1 MHEDRSQS
9 NLPANDEKC
18 LTRRQMLKI
27 VGAGAVAATVGAA
40 FPTTFASAVSRTGI
54 SESPI
59 TEGWAN
65 QAVTPRAAA
74 FNLADVRVLEG
85 PFRQAQERDGR
96 YLLQLEP
103 DRLLHNFRVN
113 AGLTPKAPV
122 YGGWESAEP
131 WVNIRCHGHTLGHYL
146 SACSLMFAS
155 TGDQRFKRR
164 SDYIVMELRD
174 CQDAVKTGIVCAFP
188 DGEAPLHDIVGA
200 ARFVGV
206 PWYTMHKIFAGLRDA
221 YLYTNNRMALDV
233 LVKLSDWAIAHTQKL
248 SDEQFQRMLDTEHG
262 GMNEVLADVYAL
274 THESR
279 FLTLAERFCHR
290 ALLDPLVQTRDT
302 LDGLHSNTQIPKVIG
317 FNRLYEL
324 TGQADYRTAS
334 RFFWRT
340 VVDNRTFATG
350 GNADREHFFPPTD
363 FLQHLSSAKTMETC
377 CAHNMLRLT
386 RMLFV
391 LDPMA
396 DYADYYERALYN
408 SILASQDPDSGMMSY
423 FQPTRPGY
431 LKLYCTPTD
440 SFWCCTGTGM
450 ENHAKYGDS
459 IYFHRANTLY
469 VNLFIPSTLGWREKE
484 LTITQTTRFPEQDTT
499 RLQLTCQKPVN
510 LALNVRHPSW
520 CQAVTITVN
529 GRRWATS
536 RQPGRYVEVNRLWRT
551 GDTVEA
557 HLPMVLRTEQL
568 PGHSDV
574 IAILY
579 GPIVLAGRLGRKGLR
594 PGADI
599 IVNERTYGDVLNDEV
614 DVPRLLGDEREI
626 LKQIRPSAGS
636 ALTFHTMGIGGT
648 GEIGHPLDVN
658 LMPYYRI
665 AHERYNLYWKVVKP
679 GSILRQNSTAHRLT
693 VKT

>member
-1 MHEDRSQS
+1 MHEDRSQT
-9 NLPANDEKC
+9 NLPTNDEKC
-18 LTRRQMLKI
+18 LTRRQMLKTF
-27 VGAGAVAATVGAA
+27 GAGAVAATVGAA
-40 FPTTFASAVSRTGI
+40 FPGTFASAGARSAT

-59 TEGWAN
+59 PEGWVK

-74 FNLADVRVLEG
+74 FNLADVRLLEG

-122 YGGWESAEP
+122 YGGWESVQP
-131 WVNIRCHGHTLGHYL
+131 WVDIRCHGHTLGHYL

-155 TGDQRFKRR
+155 TGDQRFKQR
-164 SDYIVMELRD
+164 SDYIVTELRD
-174 CQDAVKTGIVCAFP
+174 CQEAGKSGIVCAFP
-188 DGEAPLHDIVGA
+188 DGEAPFHDIVDA
-200 ARFVGV
+200 TRFVGV

-221 YLYTNNRMALDV
+221 YLHSNNRMALDV
-233 LVKLSDWAIAHTQKL
+233 LVKLSDWAIANTQKL

-274 THESR
+274 TREPR
-279 FLTLAERFCHR
+279 FLTLAQRFCHR
-290 ALLDPLVQTRDT
+290 ALLDPLAQTRDT

-340 VVDNRTFATG
+340 IVDNRTFATG
-350 GNADREHFFPPTD
+350 GNADREHFFPPAD
-363 FLQHLSSAKTMETC
+363 FLQHLGSAKTMETC
-377 CAHNMLRLT
+377 CTYNMLKLT
-386 RMLFV
+386 RMLFA
-391 LDPMA
+391 LDPSA
-396 DYADYYERALYN
+396 TYADYYERALYN
-408 SILASQDPDSGMMSY
+408 SILASQDPDSGMMTY

-440 SFWCCTGTGM
+440 SFWCCTGSGM

-459 IYFHRANTLY
+459 IYFHEANTLY
-469 VNLFIPSTLGWREKE
+469 VNLFIPSTLAWKEKG
-484 LTITQTTRFPEQDTT
+484 LTITQTTRFPEQDRT
-499 RLQLTCQKPVN
+499 RLQLTSQKPVN
-510 LALNVRHPSW
+510 LALNIRHPSW

-536 RQPGRYVEVNRLWRT
+536 RQPGRYIAVNRVWHTGDIVEV
-551 GDTVEA
+551 
-557 HLPMVLRTEQL
+557 HLPMALRTEPL

-574 IAILY
+574 VAILY
-579 GPIVLAGRLGRKGLR
+579 GPIVLAGRLGRKGLT

-614 DVPRLLGDEREI
+614 DVPVLIGDAQEI
-626 LKQIRPSAGS
+626 VRQIKPSTGS
-636 ALTFHTMGIGGT
+636 ALTFHATGIGGT
-648 GEIGHPLDVN
+648 GHPRDVS

-679 GSILRQNSTAHRLT
+679 GDVDQNQQRQT
-693 VKT
+693 V